1 MTTQRLIETLPDVRG
16 RLAEETSLAK
26 LTWFRV
32 GGPAEILFRPED
44 KEDLTEFLAA
54 LPAEIPVTVIGVGS
68 NILVRDG
75 GISGVVVRLGD
86 GFSEINVEGKNILAG
101 AGASNL
107 RIANKARDAGLA
119 GFEFLSGIPGSL
131 GGSLAMNA
139 GAFDAEIADITR
151 YVVAVDPQGALHRI
165 QATDIGFS
173 YRHSNA
179 GAGLIFVA
187 AELQGRSGEKDVIA
201 ARMMDIQE
209 KRGESQPLKAPTG
222 GSTFINPKGHFA
234 WELIEDA
241 GCRGLKRGGAMV
253 SEKHCNF
260 LINTGNARAAD
271 LEALGEEVR
280 RRVMEQSGIC
290 LEWEIRILGIP
301 GEPLREVKP

>member
-1 MTTQRLIETLPDVRG
+1 MTTQRLIKTLPAVRG
-16 RLAEETSLAK
+16 RLAEETSLAR

-32 GGPAEILFRPED
+32 GGPAEILFRPAD
-44 KEDLTEFLAA
+44 NDDLMVFLAA
-54 LPAEIPVTVIGVGS
+54 LPVEIPVTVIGVGS

-86 GFSEINVEGKNILAG
+86 GFSKINVHGENILAG

-107 RIANKARDAGLA
+107 RIANEARNAGLT

-139 GAFDAEIADITR
+139 GAFNAEMADITR
-151 YVVAVDPQGALHRI
+151 YVVAVDAHGALRRI

-173 YRHSNA
+173 YRRSDA

-187 AELQGRSGEKDVIA
+187 AELQGKSDNKDTIA
-201 ARMMDIQE
+201 ARMADIQE
-209 KRGESQPLKAPTG
+209 KRGKSQPLKTPTG
-222 GSTFINPKGHFA
+222 GSTFINPKGYLA
-234 WELIEDA
+234 WKLIDGA

-253 SEKHCNF
+253 SKKHCNF
-260 LINTGNARAAD
+260 LVNTGDASAAD
-271 LEALGEEVR
+271 LETLGEEVR

-301 GEPLREVKP
+301 GEPPQEMNS